1 MSLQQHPPTPPT
13 APPPARGLGA
23 GIVSLVCGALMAQ
36 SFTVTMPASLLAAL
50 FTRADVGRGPQD
62 WVASA
67 VLWSLPAPLGLACV
81 VLGIIAI
88 VRSDGWT
95 NTRVIG
101 ILALSILALQ
111 IVGILVLGAK
121 GGGFLMI
128 P

>member
-1 MSLQQHPPTPPT
+1 M
-13 APPPARGLGA
+13 
-23 GIVSLVCGALMAQ
+23 CGALMAQ

-50 FTRADVGRGPQD
+50 FTRADAGRGPQD
-62 WVASA
+62 WVAPA

-81 VLGIIAI
+81 ILGITAV

-111 IVGILVLGAK
+111 IAGILVLGAK